1 MSGQDDLIRAA
12 IGRLLAEKTGAPVIS
27 MREIVTELLAR
38 TGAVLDEGLQDLL
51 LEMAEVRG
59 MTVALDL

>member
-1 MSGQDDLIRAA
+1 MSGHDDLIRAA
-12 IGRLLAEKTGAPVIS
+12 IGRLLAAKTGVAVIS

-38 TGAVLDEGLQDLL
+38 TGVVLDKSLQDLM
-51 LEMAEVRG
+51 LEMADVRG